1 MKVVSDSQQLVDF
14 AVRVVNP
21 VLYMP
26 DRQAKFFG
34 KITEE
39 LYSVNCNQSYIH
51 QFFFGGVGG
60 RMGGEE
66 LVEVT
71 FGLVHVDYTLP

>member
-1 MKVVSDSQQLVDF
+1 MDF

-39 LYSVNCNQSYIH
+39 LYSVNCNQSYPSN
-51 QFFFGGVGG
+51 FFSRRGGGG
-60 RMGGEE
+60 RVGGEE

-71 FGLVHVDYTLP
+71 FGLVHIDYTLP

>member
-1 MKVVSDSQQLVDF
+1 MDF

-39 LYSVNCNQSYIH
+39 LYSVNCNQSYSSI
-51 QFFFGGVGG
+51 FFLRWGGGQGG
-60 RMGGEE
+60 WGGAS
-66 LVEVT
+66 
-71 FGLVHVDYTLP
+71 

>member
-1 MKVVSDSQQLVDF
+1 MDQHAMKIMSDSQQLVDF

-26 DRQAKFFG
+26 DRQANFFG

-39 LYSVNCNQSYIH
+39 RVFNVL
-51 QFFFGGVGG
+51 
-60 RMGGEE
+60 
-66 LVEVT
+66 
-71 FGLVHVDYTLP
+71 

>member
-1 MKVVSDSQQLVDF
+1 MTTQMLDTYKVYSVVATSGPACNDSQQLVDF

-26 DRQAKFFG
+26 DRQANFFG

-39 LYSVNCNQSYIH
+39 HLFN
-51 QFFFGGVGG
+51 
-60 RMGGEE
+60 E
-66 LVEVT
+66 L
-71 FGLVHVDYTLP
+71 

>member
-1 MKVVSDSQQLVDF
+1 MDF
-14 AVRVVNP
+14 AVRVMNP
-21 VLYMP
+21 ALYMP

-39 LYSVNCNQSYIH
+39 LYSVNCNQSYSSI
-51 QFFFGGVGG
+51 FFLRWGGGG
-60 RMGGEE
+60 RVGGEE

-71 FGLVHVDYTLP
+71 FGLVHVDYTLS

>member
-1 MKVVSDSQQLVDF
+1 MDF

-39 LYSVNCNQSYIH
+39 LYSVNCNQSSH
-51 QFFFGGVGG
+51 QFFFEGWGGG
-60 RMGGEE
+60 RVGGEE

-71 FGLVHVDYTLP
+71 LGLVHVDYTLP

>member
-1 MKVVSDSQQLVDF
+1 MDF

-26 DRQAKFFG
+26 DREAKFLG

-39 LYSVNCNQSYIH
+39 LYSVNCNQSYSSI
-51 QFFFGGVGG
+51 FFLRGGGG
-60 RMGGEE
+60 RVGGEE

>member
-1 MKVVSDSQQLVDF
+1 MKVVSDSQRLVDF

-26 DRQAKFFG
+26 DRQVNFFG

-39 LYSVNCNQSYIH
+39 HVFN
-51 QFFFGGVGG
+51 
-60 RMGGEE
+60 E
-66 LVEVT
+66 L
-71 FGLVHVDYTLP
+71 

>member
-1 MKVVSDSQQLVDF
+1 MDF

-39 LYSVNCNQSYIH
+39 LYSVNCNQSYSSI
-51 QFFFGGVGG
+51 FFGGGG
-60 RMGGEE
+60 GQGGW
-66 LVEVT
+66 
-71 FGLVHVDYTLP
+71 GGAS

>member
-1 MKVVSDSQQLVDF
+1 MDQHAMKVVSDSQQLVDF
-14 AVRVVNP
+14 AVGVVNP

-39 LYSVNCNQSYIH
+39 LYSVK
-51 QFFFGGVGG
+51 
-60 RMGGEE
+60 
-66 LVEVT
+66 
-71 FGLVHVDYTLP
+71 

>member
-1 MKVVSDSQQLVDF
+1 MDQHAMKVVSDSQRLVDF

-26 DRQAKFFG
+26 DRQANFLG

-39 LYSVNCNQSYIH
+39 RVFN
-51 QFFFGGVGG
+51 
-60 RMGGEE
+60 E
-66 LVEVT
+66 L
-71 FGLVHVDYTLP
+71 

>member
-1 MKVVSDSQQLVDF
+1 MDF

-39 LYSVNCNQSYIH
+39 LYSVNCNQSYSSI
-51 QFFFGGVGG
+51 FFLGGGGGG
-60 RMGGEE
+60 RVGGEE

-71 FGLVHVDYTLP
+71 LGLVHVDYTLP

>member
-1 MKVVSDSQQLVDF
+1 MDF

-21 VLYMP
+21 ALYMP

-39 LYSVNCNQSYIH
+39 LYSVNCNQSYSSI
-51 QFFFGGVGG
+51 FFFEGGGQGG
-60 RMGGEE
+60 WGGAS
-66 LVEVT
+66 
-71 FGLVHVDYTLP
+71 

>member
-1 MKVVSDSQQLVDF
+1 MDF

-39 LYSVNCNQSYIH
+39 LYSVNYNQSYSSI
-51 QFFFGGVGG
+51 FFGGVGG
-60 RMGGEE
+60 RVGGEE

>member
-1 MKVVSDSQQLVDF
+1 MDQHAMKVVSDSQQLVDF
-14 AVRVVNP
+14 AVGVVNP

-39 LYSVNCNQSYIH
+39 HVFS
-51 QFFFGGVGG
+51 
-60 RMGGEE
+60 E
-66 LVEVT
+66 L
-71 FGLVHVDYTLP
+71 

>member
-1 MKVVSDSQQLVDF
+1 MDF

-39 LYSVNCNQSYIH
+39 LYSVNCNQSYSSI
-51 QFFFGGVGG
+51 FFGGGGG
-60 RMGGEE
+60 RVGGEE

-71 FGLVHVDYTLP
+71 FGLLHVDYTLP

>member
-1 MKVVSDSQQLVDF
+1 MDF

-26 DRQAKFFG
+26 DRQAQFFG

-39 LYSVNCNQSYIH
+39 LYSVNCNQSYSSI
-51 QFFFGGVGG
+51 FILRGGGG
-60 RMGGEE
+60 RVGGEE

-71 FGLVHVDYTLP
+71 FGLLHVDYTLP